1 MTARSIAGSLIRA
14 APVARAIRRCAPLA
28 TAITLVVA
36 SGDSDASPAAHDR
49 IAHIDRALAA
59 VRALGPAGRDDL
71 DRDVYTAARTRCH
84 ADTGTPT
91 AACLIE
97 AARARCA
104 TSPSAGDRA
113 SCEAAADV
121 VAANMHST
129 SDFVDDATRVR
140 LVRGSTDYRAALAA
154 ELRKRYALLAS
165 ELALASAGTDA
176 AAIESPGEM
185 IDRFCRERDLA
196 IHACAPGDAACLPS
210 LAWSR
215 CVAALVWFVGG
226 TP

>member
-1 MTARSIAGSLIRA
+1 VTAKRPDFATVTRRVAFAVLI
-14 APVARAIRRCAPLA
+14 
-28 TAITLVVA
+28 VVSA
-36 SGDSDASPAAHDR
+36 HSAASPAAHDR

-59 VRALGPAGRDDL
+59 VRALGPAGRDAL
-71 DRDVYTAARTRCH
+71 DRDVYTAARSRCH
-84 ADTGTPT
+84 ADTATPT

-97 AARARCA
+97 ATRAQCA
-104 TSPSAGDRA
+104 TSPTDRA

-121 VAANMHST
+121 VTANTRST

-154 ELRKRYALLAS
+154 ELRKRYALLGA

-176 AAIESPGEM
+176 AA

-215 CVAALVWFVGG
+215 CVAALVWFIGG

>member
-1 MTARSIAGSLIRA
+1 VTAHVTA
-14 APVARAIRRCAPLA
+14 VRRCAPLA
-28 TAITLVVA
+28 TTIALVLA
-36 SGDSDASPAAHDR
+36 SAPSAASPAAHDR

-59 VRALGPAGRDDL
+59 VRALGVAGRDAL
-71 DRDVYTAARTRCH
+71 DHDVYTAARTRCH
-84 ADTGTPT
+84 ADTATPT

-97 AARARCA
+97 AGRARCA
-104 TSPSAGDRA
+104 TSPGDRA

-121 VAANMHST
+121 VAANLRST

-140 LVRGSTDYRAALAA
+140 LVRGSADYRVALAA
-154 ELRKRYALLAS
+154 ELRKRYALLAA
-165 ELALASAGTDA
+165 ELALANTGTDA
-176 AAIESPGEM
+176 AAI
-185 IDRFCRERDLA
+185 DRFCRDRDLT
-196 IHACAPGDAACLPS
+196 IHACTPGDPACLPS

>member
-1 MTARSIAGSLIRA
+1 MAIAL
-14 APVARAIRRCAPLA
+14 LA
-28 TAITLVVA
+28 SRNSA
-36 SGDSDASPAAHDR
+36 ASPAAHDR

-59 VRALGPAGRDDL
+59 VRALGPAGRDAL
-71 DRDVYTAARTRCH
+71 DRDVYTVARTRCH

-91 AACLIE
+91 ADCLID
-97 AARARCA
+97 AARAQCA
-104 TSPSAGDRA
+104 TSSDRA

-121 VAANMHST
+121 VAANLRST

-140 LVRGSTDYRAALAA
+140 LVRGSTDYRAALAG
-154 ELRKRYALLAS
+154 ELRKRYALLAA

-176 AAIESPGEM
+176 AAVESAGFAGARSDAHRRGET
-185 IDRFCRERDLA
+185 IDRFCRDRDLA
-196 IHACAPGDAACLPS
+196 IHSCAPGDAACLPS

-215 CVAALVWFVGG
+215 CVAALVWFIGG